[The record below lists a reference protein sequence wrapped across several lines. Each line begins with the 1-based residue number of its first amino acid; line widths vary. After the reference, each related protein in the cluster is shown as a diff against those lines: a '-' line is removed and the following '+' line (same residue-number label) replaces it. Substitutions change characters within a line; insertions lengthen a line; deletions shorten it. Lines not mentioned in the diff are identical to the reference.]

1 MINRKKELR
10 TMLEMLKKAEG
21 SEIDKISVRTVIDTL
36 ISLTKRVEELENQ
49 EEDEADEEVSIL
61 ERLRTVQVCNLSNK
75 LIDILRTQPQQIGL
89 SSLTMLLVDASIRND
104 IAKGEFLDALCTF
117 WDDRVKEFEEMNS
130 EEDEN
135 DHE

>member
-1 MINRKKELR
+1 MTSHKKELR
-10 TMLEMLKKAEG
+10 TMLEMLKKAGE

-49 EEDEADEEVSIL
+49 EEDEADEEVGIL
-61 ERLRTVQVCNLSNK
+61 ERIRNVQVCNLSNK

-89 SSLTMLLVDASIRND
+89 SSLTMLLIDASIRND
-104 IAKGEFLDALCTF
+104 INKGEFLDALSTF
-117 WDDRVKEFEEMNS
+117 WDGRVKEFEEMDS

-135 DHE
+135 DDE

>member
-1 MINRKKELR
+1 
-10 TMLEMLKKAEG
+10 MLEMLKKAGE

-36 ISLTKRVEELENQ
+36 ISLTKRVEELEKEEEEEE
-49 EEDEADEEVSIL
+49 EEDKEVGLL

-104 IAKGEFLDALCTF
+104 ISKGEFLDALNVF
-117 WDDRVKEFEEMNS
+117 WDGRVKEFEEMNS
-130 EEDEN
+130 EEDEEEV
-135 DHE
+135 DDE